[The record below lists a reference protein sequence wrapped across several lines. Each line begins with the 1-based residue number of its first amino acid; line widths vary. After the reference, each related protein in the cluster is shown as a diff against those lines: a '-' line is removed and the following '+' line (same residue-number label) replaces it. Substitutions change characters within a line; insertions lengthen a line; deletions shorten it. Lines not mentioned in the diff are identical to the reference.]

1 MSDEIIPKK
10 RRIDKKLRDEIE
22 AAIVNTKDG
31 DLRRLAF
38 VTRSILKTV
47 SDQYEIIYELQN
59 KMADQQKTI
68 NRLDSNKET

>member
-22 AAIVNTKDG
+22 AAIINTKDG

-59 KMADQQKTI
+59 KMTDQQKTI